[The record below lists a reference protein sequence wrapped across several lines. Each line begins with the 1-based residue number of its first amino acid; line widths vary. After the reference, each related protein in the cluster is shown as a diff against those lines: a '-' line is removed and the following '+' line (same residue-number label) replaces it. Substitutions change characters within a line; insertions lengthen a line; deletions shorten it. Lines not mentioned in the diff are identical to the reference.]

1 MINHGYV
8 SAPLKYISS
17 KSWWMAS
24 SFSGF
29 SYIRQFNTHNTA
41 KQQFGTRGLSGAPAA
56 PAALV

>member
-41 KQQFGTRGLSGAPAA
+41 KQQFGTRGLSGAPA
-56 PAALV
+56 PLV